1 MEPDNI
7 SSCDLQHVFGVNSAM
22 LSKLAP
28 RVWRCGIKKALVQIH
43 AIGTD
48 LHPLLRDGLPVAV
61 ARTMLKAQAELRARA
76 LSSGSSTAI
85 NKSPN

>member
-28 RVWRCGIKKALVQIH
+28 RVWRCGLKKALVQIH

-48 LHPLLRDGLPVAV
+48 LHPLLRDAAAGRGGEDDTKGAG
-61 ARTMLKAQAELRARA
+61 RAQGASVIIRLVD
-76 LSSGSSTAI
+76 GDQ
-85 NKSPN
+85 